1 MKIKDLIPDRSE
13 NFLRDFAE
21 GVACMAAVVAVLAF
35 VYLGLFL

>member
-1 MKIKDLIPDRSE
+1 MKLTDFIPDRSE

-21 GVACMAAVVAVLAF
+21 GMACMAAVVAVLAF